1 MQSLKVEIEPSI
13 LSADFSRIG
22 EAAKEAEEA
31 GVLAIQIDVMDGR
44 FVPNI
49 NFGPGVVSALRP
61 LVKLKLDVHLMII
74 EPERYIETFAEAGAD
89 RIIVHQEACV
99 HLHRVLESIRELGIE
114 AGVTLNPGTQAS
126 AIGEVLELADLVQ
139 VMGVN
144 PGFGGQKFIHN
155 QLDKIR
161 RIRQMLDELNI
172 DIPIALDGGIDTN
185 TAPLVVRAG
194 ATVLVAGSSI
204 YNSRN
209 SVINN
214 INALL
219 KSIQSHM

>member
-1 MQSLKVEIEPSI
+1 MQNLKVEIEPSI
-13 LSADFSRIG
+13 LSADFTKIG
-22 EAAKEAEEA
+22 QAAKEAEEA
-31 GVLAIQIDVMDGR
+31 GVSAIQIDVMDGR

-89 RIIVHQEACV
+89 RIIVHQEACI
-99 HLHRVLESIRELGIE
+99 HLHRALESIRELGIE
-114 AGVTLNPGTQAS
+114 AGVTLNPGTPAS
-126 AIGEVLELADLVQ
+126 TIGEVLELADLVQ

-144 PGFGGQKFIHN
+144 PGFGGQRFIHN

-161 RIRQMLDELNI
+161 RIRRMLDELNI
-172 DIPIALDGGIDTN
+172 DIPIALDGGIDTQ
-185 TAPLVVRAG
+185 TAPLVVGAG
-194 ATVLVAGSSI
+194 ATVLVAGSSV
-204 YNSRN
+204 YNSRD
-209 SVINN
+209 SVVNN

-219 KSIQSHM
+219 KSVQ

>member
-74 EPERYIETFAEAGAD
+74 EPERHIETFAEAGAD

-114 AGVTLNPGTQAS
+114 AGVTLNPGTPAS

-161 RIRQMLDELNI
+161 RIRHMLDELNI
-172 DIPIALDGGIDTN
+172 DTPIALDGGIDTN
-185 TAPLVVRAG
+185 TAPLVVQAG

-204 YNSRN
+204 YNARD

>member
-1 MQSLKVEIEPSI
+1 MKNLKVEIEPSI
-13 LSADFSRIG
+13 LSADFARIG

-31 GVLAIQIDVMDGR
+31 GVSAIQIDVMDGR

-49 NFGPGVVSALRP
+49 NFGPGVVAALRP

-89 RIIVHQEACV
+89 RIIVHQEACI
-99 HLHRVLESIRELGIE
+99 HLHRALESIRELGIE
-114 AGVTLNPGTQAS
+114 AGVTLNPGTPAS
-126 AIGEVLELADLVQ
+126 TIGEVLELADLVQ

-172 DIPIALDGGIDTN
+172 DTPIALDGGINTK
-185 TAPLVVRAG
+185 TAPLVVGAG
-194 ATVLVAGSSI
+194 ATVLVAGSSV
-204 YNSRN
+204 YDSRD
-209 SVINN
+209 SVVNN

-219 KSIQSHM
+219 KSVQSHM

>member
-74 EPERYIETFAEAGAD
+74 EPERHIETFAEAGAD

-114 AGVTLNPGTQAS
+114 AGVTLNPGTIS
-126 AIGEVLELADLVQ
+126 WT
-139 VMGVN
+139 
-144 PGFGGQKFIHN
+144 
-155 QLDKIR
+155 R
-161 RIRQMLDELNI
+161 
-172 DIPIALDGGIDTN
+172 
-185 TAPLVVRAG
+185 
-194 ATVLVAGSSI
+194 
-204 YNSRN
+204 
-209 SVINN
+209 
-214 INALL
+214 
-219 KSIQSHM
+219 

>member
-1 MQSLKVEIEPSI
+1 MQNLKVEIEPSI

-22 EAAKEAEEA
+22 QAAKEAEES
-31 GVLAIQIDVMDGR
+31 GVSAIQIDVMDGR

-61 LVKLKLDVHLMII
+61 LVKLKLDVHLMIM

-89 RIIVHQEACV
+89 RIIVHQEACI
-99 HLHRVLESIRELGIE
+99 HLHRALESIRELGIE
-114 AGVTLNPGTQAS
+114 AGVTLNPGTPAS
-126 AIGEVLELADLVQ
+126 TIGEVLELADLVQ

-155 QLDKIR
+155 QLDKIK
-161 RIRQMLDELNI
+161 RIRGMLDELNI
-172 DIPIALDGGIDTN
+172 DTPIALDGGIDTQ
-185 TAPLVVRAG
+185 TAPLVVGAG
-194 ATVLVAGSSI
+194 ATVLVAGSSV
-204 YNSRN
+204 YNSRD
-209 SVINN
+209 SVVNN

-219 KSIQSHM
+219 KSVQCHM